1 MMGGAS
7 KADEQSNG
15 DLARRKE
22 DALVILLY
30 GYSGVGKKFTSGIY
44 FERLIAE
51 S

>member
-7 KADEQSNG
+7 KVNEQLTG
-15 DLARRKE
+15 DLAGRKE

-30 GYSGVGKKFTSGIY
+30 GYSGVGKTFTSGMY
-44 FERLIAE
+44 FKPLIDE